1 MKLENRLEDLINN
14 LIDLGMMPLEARM
27 YILLFLGGP
36 TDLKSLEM
44 ISGVKKDNLAVT
56 LNNMLKKGYIM
67 VDYSQGGR
75 ITAVFPESLIQ
86 NLRKKEEERL
96 GLFYRRSDEVLKELK
111 EKLNQNISITKSADE
126 DDFIKYIEGEEIFE
140 KMKNMVRNS
149 SKEIIRII
157 SSTGI
162 ELNWNNGTI
171 AEELKASKR
180 GIKIRVITDINE
192 KNMHIILN
200 YMKGVEIRHFTG
212 SSYITRFVITDR
224 SETIVM
230 TSQPSVFNQE
240 YFAFYT
246 RSKKIISS
254 LAEYFE
260 ATWQI
265 SANAKS
271 IINNINN
278 SNNVKA

>member
-27 YILLFLGGP
+27 YVLLFLGGP

-44 ISGVKKDNLAVT
+44 ISGVKKDNLVVT

-67 VDYSQGGR
+67 VDYNQGGR
-75 ITAVFPESLIQ
+75 ITAVSPEYLIQ

-96 GLFYRRSDEVLKELK
+96 RLFYRRSDEVLKELK
-111 EKLNQNISITKSADE
+111 EKLNQNTSITKSDE

-140 KMKNMVRNS
+140 KMKNMIRNS

-180 GIKIRVITDINE
+180 GVKIRVITDINE
-192 KNMHIILN
+192 KNIHIILN
-200 YMKGVEIRHFTG
+200 YMTGVEIRHFAG
-212 SSYITRFVITDR
+212 ASYITRFVITDR

-246 RSKKIISS
+246 KSKKIISS

-271 IINNINN
+271 IINNL
-278 SNNVKA
+278 NNVKA